1 MSLRT
6 TTVRVNE
13 RGVVLFR
20 AHRER
25 LGPQLAPAFDAFA
38 ANATPGVYSLLVHGE
53 LLEVIARPGSRLF
66 EGIATRVLV
75 SPLANTGLVGPQP
88 KEANPSVYESVR
100 VPNLATLLTNSA
112 GTEVWESCVAGLL
125 AFDGASLVAVP
136 EATPRVDSV
145 AVKRV
150 LETVA
155 HRRGPIAP
163 EAGWP
168 LLLVNAVVTC
178 APAGSAFPEAVRAS
192 IDQSLLATTER
203 P

>member
-6 TTVRVNE
+6 TTVRVND

-25 LGPQLAPAFDAFA
+25 LGPQLTPAFEAFA
-38 ANATPGVYSLLVHGE
+38 ASATPGVYSLLVHGE

-66 EGIATRVLV
+66 EGIGTRLRV
-75 SPLANTGLVGPQP
+75 SPLASAGVVGPQP
-88 KEANPSVYESVR
+88 KETNPSPYEPVR
-100 VPNLATLLTNSA
+100 VPNLATLLTNA
-112 GTEVWESCVAGLL
+112 AATEVWESCVAGVF
-125 AFDGASLVAVP
+125 AFDGAHLVAVP
-136 EATPRVDSV
+136 DATPRVDSV

-150 LETVA
+150 LETVP

-163 EAGWP
+163 DAGWP
-168 LLLVNAVVTC
+168 LLLVNAVVSC
-178 APAGSAFPEAVRAS
+178 APAGSAFPESLRAT
-192 IDQSLLATTER
+192 IDQTLLATTER

>member
-1 MSLRT
+1 MSVRT

-13 RGVVLFR
+13 RGVVLYR

-25 LGPQLAPAFDAFA
+25 LGPLLAPAFDAFA
-38 ANATPGVYSLLVHGE
+38 ANAAPGVYSLLVHGE

-66 EGIATRVLV
+66 EGIVTRLVV
-75 SPLANTGLVGPQP
+75 SPLAQAGLVGAQP
-88 KEANPSVYESVR
+88 KETNPSPYEPVR
-100 VPNLATLLTNSA
+100 APNLATLLTNSA
-112 GTEVWESCVAGLL
+112 GTELWESCVAGLF

-136 EATPRVDSV
+136 DATPRVDSV

-150 LETVA
+150 LETVP
-155 HRRGPIAP
+155 HRRATISPQD
-163 EAGWP
+163 GWP

-178 APAGSAFPEAVRAS
+178 APAGSAFPEALRAAV
-192 IDQSLLATTER
+192 DQTLLASTER